1 MSNYFAVCCVCF
13 IEMKERST
21 IRGSEFTD
29 DDLFCLAQ
37 NGDGEAFNEIFRR
50 YEKKVYVYCMRVLLD
65 EDAAHD
71 AFQEAFMRLYEH
83 RRTYDGRN
91 FMVWF
96 FTIVRNVCLN
106 MRRNKKQTVPFE
118 TSSANTAPAEIKD
131 VALHEEIASALDK
144 LPIDYREAIVLY
156 EYDGYSYKEIAGITG
171 ASIATV
177 KIRIYRARKM
187 LRSIL
192 YPVVNDNGLRS
203 AS

>member
-1 MSNYFAVCCVCF
+1 
-13 IEMKERST
+13 MKKQYT
-21 IRGSEFTD
+21 IHQEDRTD
-29 DDLFCLAQ
+29 NELFLLAQ
-37 NGDGEAFNEIFRR
+37 QGDVEAFNTIFQR
-50 YEKKVYVYCMRVLLD
+50 YEKKVYVYCMRVLYD
-65 EDAAHD
+65 EEAAHD

-106 MRRNKKQTVPFE
+106 MRRNKKTTVPFE
-118 TSSANTAPAEIKD
+118 ASSADTTPAHVRD
-131 VALHEEIASALDK
+131 VVLYDEVASALAR
-144 LPIDYREAIVLY
+144 LPDDYREAIVLY
-156 EYDGYSYKEIAGITG
+156 EYEGYAYKEISEITG

-192 YPVVNDNGLRS
+192 FPVVHDND
-203 AS
+203 

>member
-1 MSNYFAVCCVCF
+1 
-13 IEMKERST
+13 MKKRYT
-21 IRGSEFTD
+21 IRQEERTDSE
-29 DDLFCLAQ
+29 LFLLAQ
-37 NGDGEAFNEIFRR
+37 NGDVKAFNEIFQR
-50 YEKKVYVYCMRVLLD
+50 YEKKVYVYCMRVLYD
-65 EDAAHD
+65 EEAAQD

-106 MRRNKKQTVPFE
+106 MRRNKKTTVQFE
-118 TSSANTAPAEIKD
+118 MSGADMTPAHVRDVVLYDEVATA
-131 VALHEEIASALDK
+131 LSR
-144 LPIDYREAIVLY
+144 LPDDYREAIVLY
-156 EYDGYSYKEIAGITG
+156 EYEGYAYKEIAEITG

-192 YPVVNDNGLRS
+192 FPVVHDNDDSR
-203 AS
+203 

>member
-1 MSNYFAVCCVCF
+1 
-13 IEMKERST
+13 MKKQYT
-21 IRGSEFTD
+21 IRQEDRTD
-29 DDLFCLAQ
+29 NELFLLAQ
-37 NGDGEAFNEIFRR
+37 QGDVEAFNAIFQR
-50 YEKKVYVYCMRVLLD
+50 YEKKVYVYCMRVLYD
-65 EDAAHD
+65 EEAAHD

-106 MRRNKKQTVPFE
+106 MRRNKKTTVPFE
-118 TSSANTAPAEIKD
+118 ASGADTTPAHIRD
-131 VALHEEIASALDK
+131 VVLYDEVASALAR
-144 LPIDYREAIVLY
+144 LPDDYREAIVLY
-156 EYDGYSYKEIAGITG
+156 EYEGYAYKEIADITG

-192 YPVVNDNGLRS
+192 FPVVHDND
-203 AS
+203 